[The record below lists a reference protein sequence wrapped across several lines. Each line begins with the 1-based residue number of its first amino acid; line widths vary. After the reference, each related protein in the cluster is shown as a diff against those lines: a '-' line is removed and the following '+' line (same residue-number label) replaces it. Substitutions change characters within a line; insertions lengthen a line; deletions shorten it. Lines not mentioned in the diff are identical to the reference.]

1 MNRVSRLLIKLEK
14 YDEAVESINQ
24 EIELYAEVK
33 EAPKV
38 GKLTGG
44 LVIVQLKRGD
54 YVAAMKSYQNS
65 FRFETEIELNFLS
78 IILFFVS
85 LVLKKGKV
93 FLNLTSLLFTPFS
106 DASL

>member
-78 IILFFVS
+78 IILFVS